1 MGAVDAVRGLA
12 DEAASVAGLVVEDV
26 AVLCPRFAV
35 IHEGHLVA
43 ETTPSEARKT
53 LEGKIFEGTGTNE
66 ELDALRAQHRVTQAI
81 LVEGENRVRVEL
93 AHVKGLIAALADA
106 AADLAGA
113 QVGDYTPAGGEL
125 LTTEQVDA
133 LRMNKVDPI
142 SYLIVPRFLA
152 CLVMVPAIVIFAT
165 VISLTTGTAMAY
177 YHFGVN
183 PQVFIMAEQADW
195 GSYGADLLPGV
206 DAVFTKPF
214 EFAELAARIT
224 TGERILS
231 LETRHLAIF
240 ALAKLAESRDPE
252 TGQHLER
259 IREYTKALAISLTSC
274 GQFQNTLTPT
284 YVSTLYHTSP
294 LHDIG
299 KVGIPDSILL
309 KPGRL
314 SDEEFQAM
322 KHHTTIGGETLGSV
336 SRQYRHVDY
345 LRIGAEIAMSHHERF
360 NGKGYPMHLKGDSI
374 PLSARI
380 VALTDVYDAV
390 TSKRVYKTAYTH
402 DVARDIIAKE
412 RGEHFDPRVV
422 DAFTACESEFVR
434 IAEEFN
440 DAARTHSA
448 SFSTG
453 GQTSE
458 EAPEEAKV
466 A

>member
-1 MGAVDAVRGLA
+1 MRILAVDDDDIALEVLSEALRRQGHDVETATDGRQALDRLSHESIRMVVCDWMMPRMDGIQFCKAVRKGCSDGYVYVILITGRDNPDSVVRGL
-12 DEAASVAGLVVEDV
+12 S
-26 AVLCPRFAV
+26 
-35 IHEGHLVA
+35 
-43 ETTPSEARKT
+43 
-53 LEGKIFEGTGTNE
+53 
-66 ELDALRAQHRVTQAI
+66 
-81 LVEGENRVRVEL
+81 
-93 AHVKGLIAALADA
+93 
-106 AADLAGA
+106 AGA
-113 QVGDYTPAGGEL
+113 D
-125 LTTEQVDA
+125 D
-133 LRMNKVDPI
+133 
-142 SYLIVPRFLA
+142 
-152 CLVMVPAIVIFAT
+152 
-165 VISLTTGTAMAY
+165 
-177 YHFGVN
+177 
-183 PQVFIMAEQADW
+183 FI
-195 GSYGADLLPGV
+195 
-206 DAVFTKPF
+206 TKPF

-259 IREYTKALAISLTSC
+259 IREYTKVLAVSLTNC
-274 GQFQNTLTPT
+274 GDFTDTLTPS

-336 SRQYRHVDY
+336 SRHYRNVDY

-360 NGKGYPMHLKGDSI
+360 NGKGYPMHLKGETI

-390 TSKRVYKTAYTH
+390 TSKRVYKDAFTH
-402 DVARDIIAKE
+402 DVARNIILEE

-422 DAFTACESEFVR
+422 DAFLECESEFVR
-434 IAEEFN
+434 ISNELN

-448 SFSTG
+448 SYSTRKNKMKDE
-453 GQTSE
+453 TE
-458 EAPEEAKV
+458 ELIPA
-466 A
+466 

>member
-1 MGAVDAVRGLA
+1 MRILAVDDDDITLEVLAEALRRQGHDVITANDGREALARLRDESVRIVVCDWMMPKMDGLQFCRAVRKGCSEGYVYIILITGRDNPDSVVRGL
-12 DEAASVAGLVVEDV
+12 S
-26 AVLCPRFAV
+26 
-35 IHEGHLVA
+35 
-43 ETTPSEARKT
+43 
-53 LEGKIFEGTGTNE
+53 
-66 ELDALRAQHRVTQAI
+66 
-81 LVEGENRVRVEL
+81 
-93 AHVKGLIAALADA
+93 
-106 AADLAGA
+106 AGA
-113 QVGDYTPAGGEL
+113 D
-125 LTTEQVDA
+125 D
-133 LRMNKVDPI
+133 
-142 SYLIVPRFLA
+142 
-152 CLVMVPAIVIFAT
+152 
-165 VISLTTGTAMAY
+165 
-177 YHFGVN
+177 
-183 PQVFIMAEQADW
+183 FI
-195 GSYGADLLPGV
+195 
-206 DAVFTKPF
+206 TKPF

-259 IREYTKALAISLTSC
+259 IREYTKVLAVSLANR
-274 GQFQNTLTPT
+274 GGFEETLTPS

-336 SRQYRHVDY
+336 SRQYRNIDY

-360 NGKGYPMHLKGDSI
+360 NGKGYPMHLKGETI

-390 TSKRVYKTAYTH
+390 TSKRVYKDAFTH
-402 DVARDIIAKE
+402 DVARNIVLEE

-422 DAFTACESEFVR
+422 DAFSACESEFVR
-434 IAEEFN
+434 ISEKFN
-440 DAARTHSA
+440 DAARTHGA

-453 GQTSE
+453 KRKSK
-458 EAPEEAKV
+458 EAADEVMA